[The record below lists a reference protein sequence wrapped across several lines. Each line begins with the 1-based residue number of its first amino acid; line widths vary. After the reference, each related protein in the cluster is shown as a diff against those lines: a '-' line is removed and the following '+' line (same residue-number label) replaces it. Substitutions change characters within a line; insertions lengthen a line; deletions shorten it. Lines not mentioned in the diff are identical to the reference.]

1 MIDDE
6 VCDCEANEYLGTNH
20 FYEVS
25 QYGIVQRVF
34 PLVVRI
40 NYSHITMCKDL

>member
-6 VCDCEANEYLGTNH
+6 VCDCEANEYLGTTH
-20 FYEVS
+20 FYP
-25 QYGIVQRVF
+25 QYGIVHRVF

-40 NYSHITMCKDL
+40 NYCHITMCKDL